1 MNQKEIG
8 STFGICVSRGGN
20 VTTTH
25 EYYTD
30 FEIDGVAFRCYGD
43 LTFKDGDR
51 VKFYATNS
59 GKGYYIVNFLN
70 NFTRGF
76 YAGETPRTYGL
87 FERGASA
94 VQGFAPVIGVSFF
107 VAFFIALILWGL
119 FSFGFWKTFENS
131 LLTLLALSLI
141 IIIAEF
147 MKKDN
152 GENIRNIYNTLTG
165 DE

>member
-1 MNQKEIG
+1 MRVEG
-8 STFGICVSRGGN
+8 GGN

-87 FERGASA
+87 FERGWGA
-94 VQGFAPVIGVSFF
+94 VQTFAIGIAVSFF
-107 VAFFIALILWGL
+107 GALFIGLIVWLI
-119 FSFGFWKTFENS
+119 FSFDFWESTNVIFWI
-131 LLTLLALSLI
+131 LLVIFI
-141 IIIAEF
+141 IVSIVEF

-152 GENIRNIYNTLTG
+152 GEDIRNIYNTLTS

>member
-1 MNQKEIG
+1 MRVE
-8 STFGICVSRGGN
+8 GGN

-25 EYYTD
+25 EHYTD

-76 YAGETPRTYGL
+76 YAGETPRIYGL
-87 FERGASA
+87 FERGTSA
-94 VQGFAPVIGVSFF
+94 VKIFASGVVASLFGAFIISFILWLLF
-107 VAFFIALILWGL
+107 SLKFGEMLDIVFLILL
-119 FSFGFWKTFENS
+119 VIF
-131 LLTLLALSLI
+131 I
-141 IIIAEF
+141 IVSIVEF

-152 GENIRNIYNTLTG
+152 GENIRNIYNTLTS